1 VKEDKMKR
9 LASGANYVR
18 YGLGKIAVIALRD
31 GYIDMPTRRLR
42 QTGNQ
47 PFKDLPDQVELVGGK
62 LRLSVNAF
70 LIVDGDEHIL
80 IDTGASNSLG
90 PTMGE
95 LLRALGDAGVKREK
109 IGTIALTHTHEDHAH
124 GLVAADGSDAF
135 PNLQRLFV
143 PRAEIPLFDKI
154 GRVARFR
161 ELRAPIDDGFKLSP
175 SVTAV
180 GAPGHEVG
188 HTTYEISSAGE
199 TLIIWGDI
207 VHVQSIQFDRPELT
221 WEYDADQD
229 MARSS
234 RLSMLRLATRPNVYV
249 AGAHLDSPG
258 VGKVSENGSTF
269 SYVPL

>member
-1 VKEDKMKR
+1 MKR
-9 LASGANYVR
+9 LASGANYGR
-18 YGLGKIAVIALRD
+18 YSLGEIEVVALRD
-31 GYIDMPTRRLR
+31 GYIDMPTSRLR

-62 LRLSVNAF
+62 LRLSVNTF
-70 LIVDGDEHIL
+70 LIIDGDEHVL

-95 LLRALGDAGVKREK
+95 LLRAFGEAGVEHDK

-154 GRVARFR
+154 ERVARFR
-161 ELRAPIDDGFKLSP
+161 QLRTPIDDGFQLSP
-175 SVTAV
+175 NVTAV
-180 GAPGHEVG
+180 AAAGHEVG
-188 HTTYEISSAGE
+188 HTAYEVSSAGE

-229 MARSS
+229 MARFS
-234 RLSMLRLATRPNVYV
+234 RLSMLRLTTRPNTYV
-249 AGAHLDSPG
+249 AGAHLTSPG
-258 VGKVSENGSTF
+258 VGKISEKGSVF